1 MTSSDEEN
9 LDEERR
15 EPEASV
21 EDDMREREE
30 EVRASAG
37 RGGRV
42 LSRLARRL
50 QNPRELGG
58 DAMDLMGSILES
70 SDRVKT
76 EAVRMVA
83 REVRHYLE
91 ELKLK
96 DGVRDLIT
104 GHSLEMQISLSLKP
118 LEAALGDEEGEEEAG
133 EDEELPQE

>member
-1 MTSSDEEN
+1 MTTNSEDYP
-9 LDEERR
+9 LDDSELRDA
-15 EPEASV
+15 PDGA
-21 EDDMREREE
+21 DADADG
-30 EVRASAG
+30 RAAG

-104 GHSLEMQISLSLKP
+104 GHSLEMHISLSLKP
-118 LEAALGDEEGEEEAG
+118 LEEALADEPQTEEAG
-133 EDEELPQE
+133 EASEEPEESE

>member
-1 MTSSDEEN
+1 MSAPGEG
-9 LDEERR
+9 
-15 EPEASV
+15 
-21 EDDMREREE
+21 DDLESEGGEE
-30 EVRASAG
+30 EARRAEEAPSNG

-83 REVRHYLE
+83 REVRNYLE

-96 DGVRDLIT
+96 DAVRDLVT
-104 GHSLEMQISLSLKP
+104 GHSLEMHVSLSLKP
-118 LEAALGDEEGEEEAG
+118 LADGLSKDTPVASDTSEETSAEG
-133 EDEELPQE
+133 